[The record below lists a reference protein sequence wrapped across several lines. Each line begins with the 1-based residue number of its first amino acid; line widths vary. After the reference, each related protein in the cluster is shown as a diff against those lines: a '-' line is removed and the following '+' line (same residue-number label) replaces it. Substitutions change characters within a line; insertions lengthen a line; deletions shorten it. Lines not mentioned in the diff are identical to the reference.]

1 MILTCVL
8 YHILHFDCII
18 IAISRIYR
26 YYETVNDR
34 ATVRLKTCKKRYD
47 NWYPFTKQRG
57 LKVYIL
63 CKNCDTC
70 ILLLFFLTRCPFKGQ
85 QKQGVS
91 RLLREADLRE
101 VHRGFAPPS
110 PTMTCGF
117 LKYVVFLKKK
127 KTRHDDTPPP
137 LQNPGSALAS
147 EPFVLIKMANF
158 T

>member
-70 ILLLFFLTRCPFKGQ
+70 ILLLLFFLTRCPFKGQ

-101 VHRGFAPPS
+101 VHRGFAS
-110 PTMTCGF
+110 P
-117 LKYVVFLKKK
+117 LSYDDLRLSKVSSFLKKK
-127 KTRHDDTPPP
+127 KKQDTMIRLHLCKILDPP
-137 LQNPGSALAS
+137 LRQNRLC
-147 EPFVLIKMANF
+147 
-158 T
+158 